1 MRESKRRPPGNVV
14 SGQRG
19 ILPRQEGKL
28 EFVRHA
34 EVRLELSVFSRK
46 FGAGDPEPI
55 PLFLQ
60 GVFHVLHSGKIL
72 INATDADD
80 FASGVPQG
88 QFAGVIPADPA
99 TRINELLDLT
109 NHWYA
114 GLDDPLFVRRC
125 LSRGRFRPEVK
136 VSLTDQV
143 GRLLHSHKFRNR
155 SADAGETAFRIFEVN
170 LIRRVLQ
177 EEREKILLESDVILA
192 WGRDFFHSQR
202 ESSSPGRIGHVESQL
217 DALQAVS
224 DRIPMVPLPDP
235 PAGGQRTF
243 AIDLTFHD
251 DLVLFL
257 RRADQN
263 RPIRRLLSHKT
274 SVKDLI
280 EACGVPHPEVDLI
293 TVNGKPVDLSSHL
306 DTDAMVEIYPVSAAR
321 ELFASDRLQTRNVP
335 AFVADG
341 HLGKLTRD
349 LRLLGIDVSYRRD
362 AEDREL
368 LITAV
373 RERRALLTRDRRL
386 LMHRV
391 VQTGYYPRSQHSIE
405 QTVEVIKRFNLAEK
419 LAPFQRCLQCNERLN
434 PVPKEM
440 VLEKLEPLTRL
451 YYHEFRRCSKCGQ
464 IYWRGS
470 HYERLRKHVEAII
483 ESIS

>member
-1 MRESKRRPPGNVV
+1 
-14 SGQRG
+14 
-19 ILPRQEGKL
+19 
-28 EFVRHA
+28 
-34 EVRLELSVFSRK
+34 
-46 FGAGDPEPI
+46 
-55 PLFLQ
+55 
-60 GVFHVLHSGKIL
+60 
-72 INATDADD
+72 
-80 FASGVPQG
+80 
-88 QFAGVIPADPA
+88 
-99 TRINELLDLT
+99 
-109 NHWYA
+109 
-114 GLDDPLFVRRC
+114 
-125 LSRGRFRPEVK
+125 
-136 VSLTDQV
+136 
-143 GRLLHSHKFRNR
+143 
-155 SADAGETAFRIFEVN
+155 
-170 LIRRVLQ
+170 
-177 EEREKILLESDVILA
+177 
-192 WGRDFFHSQR
+192 
-202 ESSSPGRIGHVESQL
+202 
-217 DALQAVS
+217 
-224 DRIPMVPLPDP
+224 MVPLPDP

-321 ELFASDRLQTRNVP
+321 ELFASDRLQTRNVL

-341 HLGKLTRD
+341 HLGKLTRN
-349 LRLLGIDVSYRRD
+349 LRLVGIDVGYRPDARD
-362 AEDREL
+362 SEL
-368 LITAV
+368 LVTMM

-405 QTVEVIKRFNLAEK
+405 QTVEVIKRFNLTEK

-470 HYERLRKHVEAII
+470 HFDRLASRVDAII
-483 ESIS
+483 GSIA